1 MRSFTAFLDDAGFGA
16 ARLDWLPQ
24 DASFRRYAR
33 VVGGP
38 RPAILMDS
46 PPPEDVRPW
55 LHVAAHLHVCGLSAP
70 AVLAADAGAG
80 LLLIEDFG
88 DATFARLLAQ
98 GADDAQLYALAGK
111 ALRQL
116 HNGPLAENLPA
127 WGAPR
132 MAALCAATLLDWW
145 WPAALGAPCPEAVR
159 GSFHEA
165 ALATLAPFADTAVVL
180 RDFHIDNLMLLPG
193 RSGAAACG
201 LLDFQDAGLGHPAYD
216 LMSLVED
223 ARRDVSP
230 RARQAALNAY
240 GAVDEAAMAAL
251 GALRHARVAA
261 LWTRLD
267 RRDGKPKYL
276 AHGARTWALLARSLA
291 HPACAPLSAWFDRHV
306 PPALRANPAPRA
318 A

>member
-1 MRSFTAFLDDAGFGA
+1 VSRLEKFLEDAGFGA

-33 VVGGP
+33 LHGGA

-55 LHVAAHLHVCGLSAP
+55 LHVAAQLHRLGLSAP
-70 AVLAADAGAG
+70 AVLAADVDAG

-88 DATFARLLAQ
+88 DATFARLLAA
-98 GADDAQLYALAGK
+98 GHDEAALYSLAGQ
-111 ALRQL
+111 ALRVL
-116 HNGPLAENLPA
+116 HDGPLADNLPA
-127 WGAPR
+127 WNAPR
-132 MAALCAATLLDWW
+132 MAELCAATLLDWW
-145 WPAALGAPCPEAVR
+145 WPAALGGPCPSVAR
-159 GSFHEA
+159 GNFREA
-165 ALATLAPFADTAVVL
+165 ALAMLAPFPETAVVL

-193 RSGAAACG
+193 RQGAAACG
-201 LLDFQDAGLGHPAYD
+201 LLDFQDAGIGHPAYD

-230 RARQAALNAY
+230 AARAAALAAY
-240 GAVDEAAMAAL
+240 GAVDMAAFAAL
-251 GALRHARVAA
+251 GAMRHARVAA

-267 RRDGKPKYL
+267 RRDGKRQYL
-276 AHGARTWALLARSLA
+276 RHGPRTWALLDRSLV
-291 HPACAPLSAWFDRHV
+291 HPACAPLAAWFDAHV
-306 PPALRANPAPRA
+306 PRALRANPPPLA

>member
-1 MRSFTAFLDDAGFGA
+1 VSRIASFLAESGFA
-16 ARLDWLPQ
+16 SSRLQWLPQ

-33 VVGGP
+33 LVGGS

-46 PPPEDVRPW
+46 PPPEEVRPW
-55 LHVAAHLHVCGLSAP
+55 LRVAAHLHLCGLSAP
-70 AVLAADAGAG
+70 AVLAADAEAG

-88 DATFARLLAQ
+88 DATFARLLLA
-98 GADDAQLYALAGK
+98 GHDEAALYALAGA

-116 HNGPLAENLPA
+116 HDGPVADDLPA
-127 WGAPR
+127 WNAPR
-132 MAALCAATLLDWW
+132 LAELCAATLLDWW
-145 WPAALGAPCPEAVR
+145 WPAAQGAPCPAWVR
-159 GSFHEA
+159 AEFHEA
-165 ALATLAPFADTAVVL
+165 ALVMLAPFTDTAVVL

-193 RSGAAACG
+193 RAGAAACG
-201 LLDFQDAGLGHPAYD
+201 LLDFQDAAIGHPAYD

-230 RARQAALNAY
+230 SARAAALAAY
-240 GAVDEAAMAAL
+240 GPVDEAAFAAL

-267 RRDGKPKYL
+267 QRDGKPKYL
-276 AHGARTWALLARSLA
+276 AHGPRTWALLARSLSHQA
-291 HPACAPLSAWFDRHV
+291 SAPLAAWFDRHV
-306 PPALRANPAPRA
+306 PHALRANPTPRA

>member
-1 MRSFTAFLDDAGFGA
+1 MRSFTAFLQDAGFGA
-16 ARLDWLPQ
+16 ASLDWLPQ

-55 LHVAAHLHVCGLSAP
+55 LHVAAHLHLCGLSAP
-70 AVLAADAGAG
+70 AVLAADADSGV
-80 LLLIEDFG
+80 LLIEDFG

-98 GADDAQLYALAGK
+98 GADDAQLYSLAGQ

-116 HNGPLAENLPA
+116 HNGPLAEDLPS
-127 WGAPR
+127 WNAPR
-132 MAALCAATLLDWW
+132 MAKLCAATLLDWW
-145 WPAALGAPCPEAVR
+145 WQAALGAPCPEAVR
-159 GSFHEA
+159 ESFHAA

-193 RSGAAACG
+193 RPGAAACG
-201 LLDFQDAGLGHPAYD
+201 LLDFQDAALGHPAYD

-230 RARQAALNAY
+230 RARQAALSAY

-276 AHGARTWALLARSLA
+276 AHGKRTWGLLARSLA
-291 HPACAPLSAWFDRHV
+291 HPACAPLAAWFDRHV